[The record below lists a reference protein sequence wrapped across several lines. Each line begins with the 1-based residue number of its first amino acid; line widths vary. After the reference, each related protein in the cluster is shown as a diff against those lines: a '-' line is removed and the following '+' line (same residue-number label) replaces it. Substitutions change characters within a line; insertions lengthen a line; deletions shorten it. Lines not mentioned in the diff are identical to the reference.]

1 MHKNNNKFKSIIV
14 LSILAFGVSA
24 LSLSSSTFVQ
34 AEYKADIGRYDDV
47 LSAAAPEA
55 IYNYSYENTSSST
68 APGYFELSLEKLAGS
83 KASDLLE
90 VKSITET
97 SPIDYSTKKP
107 AEGAK
112 TTEFKVS
119 DAVYNDGDTLKI
131 RISPQSECKV
141 RPEGGCAD
149 GMIPAAT
156 PAKIS
161 IKVALKANAP
171 TSGSVFY
178 GSGRLFFPSGFDANQ
193 ISWKINVGNADES
206 AVTLPTNKENAPDIA
221 TLETNQA
228 LIKSQTATTTTPAV
242 LEIGKNE
249 VSKSASLNAQNVE
262 ASPNSSKTTV
272 EKPTVENNN
281 LLYGAGAAI
290 SIALIAGIALYV
302 LNMRKKA
309 SKTK

>member
-83 KASDLLE
+83 EASDLLE

-97 SPIDYSTKKP
+97 SPIDYATKKP

-112 TTEFKVS
+112 TTEFNVS

-171 TSGSVFY
+171 TSGSVLY

-221 TLETNQA
+221 ALETNQA
-228 LIKSQTATTTTPAV
+228 LIKSQTATTTTPAA

-281 LLYGAGAAI
+281 LLYGAGAVI